1 MTLKQILIAYAAT
14 AVVFLA
20 LDAVWL
26 TTMADRLYRP
36 ALGRL
41 MLERF
46 ELAAGGG
53 VLRPLHRRRAR
64 LRGDAG
70 PRERPLDDALGLGAL
85 LGLVAYATY
94 DLTNQA
100 TLRGWPWRVTIADL
114 CWGTFV
120 TAAAAGGA
128 AAASPRGWLGAP
140 APADGRLH
148 PDQRARAPARSAPSK
163 ATRPSTDARQM
174 HSPPASTTGW

>member
-1 MTLKQILIAYAAT
+1 MTLKQALIAYPVT

-36 ALGRL
+36 ALGRV

-46 ELAAGGG
+46 EPAPAIAFYVVYIAGVVAFAVMPGLDG
-53 VLRPLHRRRAR
+53 RRWT
-64 LRGDAG
+64 L
-70 PRERPLDDALGLGAL
+70 ALGWGAL

-100 TLRGWPWRVTIADL
+100 TLRDWPWRVTVADL

-120 TAAAAGGA
+120 TGVAAAAGCRITA
-128 AAASPRGWLGAP
+128 WLTGT
-140 APADGRLH
+140 
-148 PDQRARAPARSAPSK
+148 PSG
-163 ATRPSTDARQM
+163 T
-174 HSPPASTTGW
+174 

>member
-1 MTLKQILIAYAAT
+1 MTTKQVLIAYPAT

-46 ELAAGGG
+46 EVAPALAFYAIYIAGAIAFA
-53 VLRPLHRRRAR
+53 VLPGLESRRWTV
-64 LRGDAG
+64 
-70 PRERPLDDALGLGAL
+70 ALGFGAL

-100 TLRGWPWRVTIADL
+100 TLRDWPWRVTAADL
-114 CWGTFV
+114 CWGTVV
-120 TAAAAGGA
+120 TAVAAAAGCRITAWLTGA
-128 AAASPRGWLGAP
+128 V
-140 APADGRLH
+140 
-148 PDQRARAPARSAPSK
+148 
-163 ATRPSTDARQM
+163 STA
-174 HSPPASTTGW
+174 

>member
-1 MTLKQILIAYAAT
+1 MNVKQILIAYAAT
-14 AVVFLA
+14 AIVFLA

-46 ELAAGGG
+46 EMAPAVAFYLVYIVG
-53 VLRPLHRRRAR
+53 VLVFAVLPGLESRRWTTS
-64 LRGDAG
+64 
-70 PRERPLDDALGLGAL
+70 LGLGAL

-100 TLRGWPWRVTIADL
+100 TLRGWPWRVTIVDL

-120 TAAAAGGA
+120 TATAAAAGCRITEWLAGGA
-128 AAASPRGWLGAP
+128 AR
-140 APADGRLH
+140 
-148 PDQRARAPARSAPSK
+148 
-163 ATRPSTDARQM
+163 T
-174 HSPPASTTGW
+174 

>member
-1 MTLKQILIAYAAT
+1 MTLKQILVAYAVT

-20 LDAVWL
+20 LDAAWL

-36 ALGRL
+36 ALGKL

-46 ELAAGGG
+46 ALLPAAIFYFVYIVG
-53 VLRPLHRRRAR
+53 VLVFAVMPGLASGRWTTS
-64 LRGDAG
+64 
-70 PRERPLDDALGLGAL
+70 LGLGAL

-100 TLRGWPWRVTIADL
+100 TLRGWPWHVTIADL

-120 TAAAAGGA
+120 TAVAAAAGCRA
-128 AAASPRGWLGAP
+128 TAWL
-140 APADGRLH
+140 AD
-148 PDQRARAPARSAPSK
+148 
-163 ATRPSTDARQM
+163 
-174 HSPPASTTGW
+174 

>member
-1 MTLKQILIAYAAT
+1 MNVKPLLIAGPVT

-20 LDAVWL
+20 LDAIWL

-41 MLERF
+41 MLDRF
-46 ELAAGGG
+46 EPVPAIMFYVVYLVG
-53 VLRPLHRRRAR
+53 VLAFAVVPGLESRRWTT
-64 LRGDAG
+64 
-70 PRERPLDDALGLGAL
+70 ALGFGAL

-100 TLRGWPWRVTIADL
+100 TLRDWPWRVTAADL

-120 TAAAAGGA
+120 TAVAAATGCRIA
-128 AAASPRGWLGAP
+128 LWL
-140 APADGRLH
+140 AD
-148 PDQRARAPARSAPSK
+148 
-163 ATRPSTDARQM
+163 
-174 HSPPASTTGW
+174 